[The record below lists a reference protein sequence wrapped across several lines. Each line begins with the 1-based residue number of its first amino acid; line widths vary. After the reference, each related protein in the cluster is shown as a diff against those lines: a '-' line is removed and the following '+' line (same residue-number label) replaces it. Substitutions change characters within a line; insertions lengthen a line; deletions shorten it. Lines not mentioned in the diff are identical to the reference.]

1 MSAFLGIFR
10 SEAGRLITSLN
21 VDDQHRLVQ
30 AILRIDAM
38 RVQRG
43 RTVLLE
49 TLERELGHRLPLVH
63 HDQEMLDVLLLVDV
77 LLKYPGAAQVLVR
90 ILETF
95 YQGSLS
101 VRALGDLVRELL
113 PEPWLDHAERRDLH
127 QLITS
132 LEQTDPGL
140 PHLARF
146 PMLYRRAVGP
156 AWPELDR
163 EIRSLHDVVALLEDM
178 PAGDDGVPPLLA
190 FVDDLAEHAGYPTG
204 PAFRDWLRRQMA
216 AQGLDG
222 VLFQRRQASLT
233 APPDSEPS
241 ENYLIIGCTP
251 DALEPDRYLVT
262 AWLQVGRE
270 PGDTLQCSDEA
281 LPLSRI
287 PELLERLLTSDSLV
301 VNRRNPDL
309 TIEFILPRPLLDHPF
324 EQCRINIAGLEHRI
338 GIRYPVVVRSLDRMR
353 HAAIH
358 PDWRHKWGWL
368 SGNSVDAPVCL
379 LSRRGEYDKE
389 ELYSRLSKA
398 STAVLALAFPPWAG
412 ASDVPDEHWVGLVAG
427 IPVVAWC
434 RDGRDPARFARE
446 VKELL
451 AADLMKLPRRTRELR
466 RQALSAGAEG
476 AGGGHLGLHLTLVFD
491 DADRVPEPYVQLR
504 PPA

>member
-1 MSAFLGIFR
+1 M
-10 SEAGRLITSLN
+10 ITSLN
-21 VDDQHRLVQ
+21 VDDQHRLVE
-30 AILRIDAM
+30 AILRI
-38 RVQRG
+38 
-43 RTVLLE
+43 E
-49 TLERELGHRLPLVH
+49 TMSVRRERAVHVAALERDLGHHLHYVH
-63 HDQEMLDVLLLVDV
+63 HDKELLDVWALVEA
-77 LLKYPGAAQVLVR
+77 LLKHPGAPQGLVR
-90 ILETF
+90 ILKTF
-95 YQGSLS
+95 YPNSLS
-101 VRALGDLVRELL
+101 VRALDALVSELL
-113 PEPWLDHAERRDLH
+113 PDPWLGRVDRRELH
-127 QLITS
+127 ELITS

-140 PHLARF
+140 AHLGRF

-163 EIRSLHDVVALLEDM
+163 EIRSLHDVVALLEEM
-178 PAGDDGVPPLLA
+178 PAGDDDVPPLLA
-190 FVDDLAEHAGYPTG
+190 FVDDLAEHAGYPTAH
-204 PAFRDWLRRQMA
+204 AFRGWVRRQVE

-222 VLFQRRQASLT
+222 VLFQRRRASLT
-233 APPDSEPS
+233 ARSEPEPS

-262 AWLQVGRE
+262 AWLQVDRE
-270 PGDTLQCSDEA
+270 PGNTLQCSDEA

-301 VNRRNPDL
+301 VNRSNPEL

-324 EQCRINIAGLEHRI
+324 EQSRINIAGLEHRI

-353 HAAIH
+353 LAAVH

-368 SGNSVDAPVCL
+368 SENSVDAPVCL
-379 LSRRGEYDKE
+379 VSRRGECDRE
-389 ELYSRLSKA
+389 ELFSKLSTA
-398 STAVLALAFPPWAG
+398 STAVLALAFPPWG
-412 ASDVPDEHWVGLVAG
+412 DASDEPDEHWVGLLAG
-427 IPVVAWC
+427 VPVVAWC

-466 RQALSAGAEG
+466 RQALAGGPDGAGA
-476 AGGGHLGLHLTLVFD
+476 GHLGLHLTLLFD
-491 DADRVPEPYVQLR
+491 DAERVPEPYVQLR